1 MISPGGRHHQL
12 IESLRAGLAE
22 KRAVLDKTMADY
34 QESARAVVARLQAR
48 EHEQAQGQGDQRAQQ
63 NREHHDAGDYEAVDS
78 WMSDQWSGAP
88 DGSPEPADTRP
99 SPHEAVLDRID
110 RGELSWGDVL
120 SGRAGDPE
128 AAAVRSFLTDRAA
141 EVRRLREA
149 RA

>member
-1 MISPGGRHHQL
+1 MISSGGPHQQR
-12 IESLRAGLAE
+12 IEQLRARLAG
-22 KRAVLDKTMADY
+22 KRAALDTTLAAY
-34 QESARAVVARLQAR
+34 QESARAVVARLRAAEQEQEDQGAR
-48 EHEQAQGQGDQRAQQ
+48 Q
-63 NREHHDAGDYEAVDS
+63 NREHHDAGDYDAVDS

-88 DGSPEPADTRP
+88 DERPEDTRP
-99 SPHEAVLDRID
+99 SPHDAVLDRID

-128 AAAVRSFLTDRAA
+128 SAALRAMVDDRAA